1 MMDERDRDPAADDL
15 FVDHCLHQELGGR
28 RPPDLA
34 ARIAAAPEAHFA
46 AAAAKVD
53 RAAAAAAPRP
63 WARIA
68 GLLAAIL
75 VGSVALWFAF
85 AGAAPRLRSVDELGL
100 QLIDDFHRAMPS
112 HPVLL
117 RDERQRT
124 AAAPQALPVL
134 RAIRAHHAANPGET
148 LFGTRIVEF
157 EVYALELGDAA
168 LREEL
173 QQRAAAG
180 DRGAAAALA
189 TAQLATG
196 DGEAR
201 TAALAELGGHLQA
214 RPDLAASL
222 VRVLGTAD
230 LTREEARRIGEALAD
245 AGLRRDLQR
254 EVELA
259 ANGPRRLLGQ
269 RLELFGR
276 LLDDRLFSTA
286 TLRGKVVL
294 VCYWASWCRPCLDV
308 LAEIRRIQARHAE
321 LEVVAVSCDHD
332 YAALRAGLD
341 AHHDPRWIQFF
352 DRRRPG
358 WHEFALAQGIG
369 VVPFLLLLDREG
381 IVREVDPRAN
391 LESAVQQ
398 QLAR

>member
-1 MMDERDRDPAADDL
+1 MMDEPDRDLDADDL
-15 FVDHCLHQELGGR
+15 FVDHCLHQELGR
-28 RPPDLA
+28 RGPPDLA
-34 ARIAAAPEAHFA
+34 DRIAAAPADRFA

-53 RAAAAAAPRP
+53 RAAAAAAVRP
-63 WARIA
+63 WARLA
-68 GLLAAIL
+68 GVLAAIL
-75 VGSVALWFAF
+75 VGSVALWL
-85 AGAAPRLRSVDELGL
+85 GLGGGAPRLLAVDERGQ
-100 QLIDDFHRAMPS
+100 QLVDDFHRAMPS

-117 RDERQRT
+117 RDERQRV
-124 AAAPQALPVL
+124 AVAPQALPVL

-148 LFGTRIVEF
+148 LFGTRILEF

-180 DRGAAAALA
+180 DRGAATALA
-189 TAQLATG
+189 AAQLAVG
-196 DGEAR
+196 DGALR
-201 TAALAELGGHLQA
+201 AAALTELGGHLQA
-214 RPDLAASL
+214 RPDLAASV
-222 VRVLGTAD
+222 VRVLSTAD

-245 AGLRRDLQR
+245 SGLRRDLLR
-254 EVELA
+254 EVDLA

-308 LAEIRRIQARHAE
+308 LAEIRRVQARHPE

-332 YAALRAGLD
+332 YAALRACLD

-358 WHEFALAQGIG
+358 WHEFALAEGIG

>member
-1 MMDERDRDPAADDL
+1 M
-15 FVDHCLHQELGGR
+15 
-28 RPPDLA
+28 
-34 ARIAAAPEAHFA
+34 
-46 AAAAKVD
+46 
-53 RAAAAAAPRP
+53 
-63 WARIA
+63 
-68 GLLAAIL
+68 
-75 VGSVALWFAF
+75 
-85 AGAAPRLRSVDELGL
+85 DELGL

-124 AAAPQALPVL
+124 TVAPQALPVL

-168 LREEL
+168 LRAEL
-173 QQRAAAG
+173 QPRAAAG

-189 TAQLATG
+189 TAQLATS
-196 DGEAR
+196 DGALR
-201 TAALAELGGHLQA
+201 AVALAELGDHLQA

-245 AGLRRDLQR
+245 PGLRRDLLR
-254 EVELA
+254 EVDLA

-294 VCYWASWCRPCLDV
+294 VCYWASWCRPCVDV
-308 LAEIRRIQARHAE
+308 LAQVRRLQALHPSWWS
-321 LEVVAVSCDHD
+321 L
-332 YAALRAGLD
+332 
-341 AHHDPRWIQFF
+341 P
-352 DRRRPG
+352 
-358 WHEFALAQGIG
+358 
-369 VVPFLLLLDREG
+369 
-381 IVREVDPRAN
+381 
-391 LESAVQQ
+391 
-398 QLAR
+398 